1 MLIWIKNRFPSIT
14 LILIYNKKDLVT
26 EIIQIVKILIFKK
39 EDLVTKMALILIF
52 NKEDLKMKAIKKM
65 LTKVDAILVPL
76 LIIIQKIVHKEIID

>member
-1 MLIWIKNRFPSIT
+1 MLIWIKNRFPSIV
-14 LILIYNKKDLVT
+14 LILIYNKKDSIT
-26 EIIQIVKILIFKK
+26 EIIRMAKILIFKK